1 MARIDKVQGRLLK
14 NRNGHKGPP
23 GKSNYYEFYEH
34 WNRDRMIMEAWT
46 DQHDWMAKM
55 KTSNGV

>member
-1 MARIDKVQGRLLK
+1 MA
-14 NRNGHKGPP
+14 KGPP

-34 WNRDRMIMEAWT
+34 WDRDRMIMEAWT

-55 KTSNGV
+55 KVGNGA